1 MRLMRR
7 VEVCCIL
14 FLRAEMSKDV
24 SPNRQIGSF
33 EFAGP
38 RTPAQRPA
46 VGLGQIQVVNQNE
59 ATAPLST
66 GIGDDRQGQGEEEK
80 AAQIDSRADGM
91 GTAMQIAQPVESLQR
106 ERQAGQQPDDEQ
118 AALVVVADM
127 LQSITIVS
135 IVEAFIFNMPS
146 TLGDATRREV
156 GEPVSLDDIAI
167 RFVLAIAEDTHR
179 FPLQALPR
187 IKVVGVPDLHAIGN
201 VLGIPGPA
209 VGNGSASPRCRVIR
223 ADSPAAGRLGANPP
237 FRSMEERGCG
247 NSPSTTT

>member
-106 ERQAGQQPDDEQ
+106 ERQDIFRLVVGSGMRLAAIGLALGAA
-118 AALVVVADM
+118 AALV
-127 LQSITIVS
+127 
-135 IVEAFIFNMPS
+135 
-146 TLGDATRREV
+146 ATRAMT
-156 GEPVSLDDIAI
+156 SLLSAFARAI
-167 RFVLAIAEDTHR
+167 R
-179 FPLQALPR
+179 
-187 IKVVGVPDLHAIGN
+187 
-201 VLGIPGPA
+201 
-209 VGNGSASPRCRVIR
+209 SPI
-223 ADSPAAGRLGANPP
+223 S
-237 FRSMEERGCG
+237 
-247 NSPSTTT
+247 